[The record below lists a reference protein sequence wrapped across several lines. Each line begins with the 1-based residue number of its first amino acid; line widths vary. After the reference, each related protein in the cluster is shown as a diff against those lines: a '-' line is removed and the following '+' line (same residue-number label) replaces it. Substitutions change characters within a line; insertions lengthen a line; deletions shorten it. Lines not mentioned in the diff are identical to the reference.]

1 MYFIKTSLFA
11 DNMYFVSVKVI
22 VWFSS
27 FIFLFLYFLCNVFL
41 ALSTQWEFNLIGKR
55 YIFWF
60 IIIY

>member
-27 FIFLFLYFLCNVFL
+27 FIFLFLYFLCHVFL